1 MRYSLFIITS
11 LFLLSACGTT
21 SLSKNEK
28 DFLLTVSIEQPVH
41 KRSGPMVICQL
52 CPFTYA
58 GPYKGKRY
66 DDLGELYALVYKDN
80 NIDIS
85 KIVFTELQNQLRGK
99 SKLKLVPKNGDFVIR
114 PVIYN
119 YGYAPPSPFSTDIS
133 PMLSIKLHGDII
145 DKKDRW
151 ESSGTVTQWSNIT
164 ARRDNYDLISTPSLI
179 VYDFKTISKEAVR
192 LALESYHEM
201 FTQ

>member
-1 MRYSLFIITS
+1 
-11 LFLLSACGTT
+11 
-21 SLSKNEK
+21 
-28 DFLLTVSIEQPVH
+28 
-41 KRSGPMVICQL
+41 
-52 CPFTYA
+52 
-58 GPYKGKRY
+58 
-66 DDLGELYALVYKDN
+66 
-80 NIDIS
+80 
-85 KIVFTELQNQLRGK
+85 
-99 SKLKLVPKNGDFVIR
+99 
-114 PVIYN
+114 
-119 YGYAPPSPFSTDIS
+119 
-133 PMLSIKLHGDII
+133 MLSIKLHGDII